1 MIMIYLEK
9 VDKIEHLKEVI
20 FNIKCIITY
29 HHLSYMDEW
38 MDDHLISLL
47 QTDFIN
53 DTEFIIDNDE
63 VYKLLDSSTMSSSIE
78 HYVE

>member
-1 MIMIYLEK
+1 
-9 VDKIEHLKEVI
+9 
-20 FNIKCIITY
+20 
-29 HHLSYMDEW
+29 MDGQ
-38 MDDHLISLL
+38 LISLL

-63 VYKLLDSSTMSSSIE
+63 VYKLLDSSTMSASIE